1 MARLARIGCA
11 ATVIVALTAVPSL
24 ADPISILDGS
34 ILIPGDS
41 LTNGPVSLT
50 GTRGFSLVGTVAPNA
65 GQTGLFGQCFVPE
78 CTPGTRIDFG
88 LDLTGASGFLS
99 GTMTIEGDRY
109 DISGS
114 VTAIADVF
122 LHLDGSVLAP
132 EMGPARPTVSA
143 PFSLTGRA
151 FALTP
156 FGEFA
161 HDDLLFGGGIATVT
175 LVPFP
180 ANPDFGPS
188 WIVDSARF
196 DFVQPV
202 PEPSTLVLVGM
213 GVLFAAGARRSR
225 RSTSTCGANPAS
237 ARLDRTT

>member
-1 MARLARIGCA
+1 
-11 ATVIVALTAVPSL
+11 
-24 ADPISILDGS
+24 
-34 ILIPGDS
+34 
-41 LTNGPVSLT
+41 
-50 GTRGFSLVGTVAPNA
+50 
-65 GQTGLFGQCFVPE
+65 
-78 CTPGTRIDFG
+78 
-88 LDLTGASGFLS
+88 
-99 GTMTIEGDRY
+99 
-109 DISGS
+109 
-114 VTAIADVF
+114 
-122 LHLDGSVLAP
+122 
-132 EMGPARPTVSA
+132 VSA

-180 ANPDFGPS
+180 AIPDFGPS

-213 GVLFAAGARRSR
+213 GVLFAARARRSR
-225 RSTSTCGANPAS
+225 RSVQNT
-237 ARLDRTT
+237 R